1 MMEVIRV
8 VVIRR
13 QANSSSAAQVN
24 DSHLGEQCFYP
35 EFPFSHYVINKHF
48 ACVRD
53 SPEYSEHRDKDVL

>member
-13 QANSSSAAQVN
+13 QANSSSAARVN
-24 DSHLGEQCFYP
+24 DTHLGEQCFYP